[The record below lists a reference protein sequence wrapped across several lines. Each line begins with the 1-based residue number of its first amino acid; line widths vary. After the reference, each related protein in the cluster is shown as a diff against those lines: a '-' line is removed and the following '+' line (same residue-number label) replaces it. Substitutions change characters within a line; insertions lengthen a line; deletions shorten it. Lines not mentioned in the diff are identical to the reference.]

1 MQDSIL
7 CQTVQK
13 LFQTDLPPWRKSL
26 LSEGP
31 KKTGLKNLKSLY
43 FLQTTSQVNKFLPI
57 CFIRGSS
64 HCVIFSE
71 FCNERKLE
79 KSSFGQLTRDPTS
92 PGLPY
97 ITEHVSLLSMTS
109 R

>member
-1 MQDSIL
+1 MQNSIL

-13 LFQTDLPPWRKSL
+13 FFQKDPPPWRKSL

-97 ITEHVSLLSMTS
+97 RLNFLFLNILSS